1 MVADELIG
9 RCSLHLPDKKAMA
22 GGHTWYLPIDTG
34 GVLECK
40 IFFTDSDAAQLASPR
55 TAAATLAGAGV
66 RSRLSQ
72 VGRGGASPRMI
83 IRAAETG
90 KVEEGNEP
98 TGKETLGSD
107 VPLEEVV
114 ARKLNL
120 SATGYPASAGR
131 RPSLDAAV
139 DRLAAVA
146 TFTRRSTIASPGQVG
161 RRASTAEEPALE
173 HNNSVEGEDDDDED
187 DEDDEDD
194 DGDEEDEGDEGDE
207 DDEDDEDADG
217 LAEVVVGPRAST
229 ADGKDIE
236 DGIVLEHTHTISLDI
251 VRARELQRVQVF
263 GAEDPYVKAYLL
275 PSKQCVTTGVA
286 ESGGGSPFWVGKS
299 GQVRFGHHP
308 KAPLHGILLEVW
320 NKNSYTGDEI
330 MGSCLILVK
339 AKDMANAKQMA
350 TERHPVNTGG
360 AIECRRA
367 YLSAGAPGSEEE
379 EAARV
384 MAEGAAEEH
393 ERRKGQDYAAE
404 NEGVSPG
411 SGLTEETDDDDGD
424 SLSEGDQEEER
435 TFFKSP
441 SATKHRMLARAV
453 QEKQAAED
461 AGTALA
467 SRKKPAGLA
476 LDLSAEDGHDGADPH
491 PFTPRNG
498 EAEQLPFADGNNQAT
513 TPPAEQRRN
522 AGSPPKPPH
531 AELAASDGAAG
542 ACASPLDPLISD
554 PKAFI
559 AAWRLAR
566 KNSPMPGGQR
576 PPGSPTERASAMLER
591 VRAQREA
598 ADAAADEMQR
608 VAQDASRKFLA
619 GWRERNASAKS
630 ESQAL

>member
-1 MVADELIG
+1 
-9 RCSLHLPDKKAMA
+9 
-22 GGHTWYLPIDTG
+22 
-34 GVLECK
+34 
-40 IFFTDSDAAQLASPR
+40 
-55 TAAATLAGAGV
+55 
-66 RSRLSQ
+66 
-72 VGRGGASPRMI
+72 MI

-194 DGDEEDEGDEGDE
+194 DGDEEDDGDEGDEGDE

-498 EAEQLPFADGNNQAT
+498 EAEQLPFAEGSEEAAAVALSSAGRKKPAGLALDLSAEDGHDGADPHPFTPRNGEAEQLPFADGNNQAT